1 MFLPKNDLNLFRLVF
16 HHDPTSASF
25 QSNQNGS
32 DDLFVASSPNIFRS
46 HKHSPRKN
54 DVEPRFSHTSSKF
67 FRRFQRQPTQRT
79 ATTTSTV
86 TTMTAA
92 ATTNNE
98 MPPKNVLNP
107 FVRPFSQFLPP
118 CGSSSNR
125 WRGNALSRNLI
136 SIFSSKTKFRECL
149 LRKNRLSLRKKK
161 LISGPN
167 S

>member
-1 MFLPKNDLNLFRLVF
+1 MILLQQV
-16 HHDPTSASF
+16 F

-32 DDLFVASSPNIFRS
+32 DDLFVDSPPNIFRS

-79 ATTTSTV
+79 ATTTTTTTA

-118 CGSSSNR
+118 CGSISNR

-136 SIFSSKTKFRECL
+136 SIFSSQTKFRQCL
-149 LRKNRLSLRKKK
+149 LRK
-161 LISGPN
+161 ID
-167 S
+167 